1 MQLMSPLQISDPFGS
16 FPHSPTMDNYPKLE
30 EMMLLSNGAPQFL
43 GAAGAPEGSS
53 GSSSSSSGGGG
64 GGGGGGSSSSSN
76 SSSAFNPQ
84 GEASEQPYE
93 HLTAGKLWPT
103 PRASPF
109 ADILASSP
117 SPRPSQRPLRC
128 RDANG
133 VSLPFLSSPG
143 SCVRGL
149 PGDILPTPTLSLTVR
164 RGASFCFGWRAVGL
178 RGWMEEGEL
187 VLTSRA
193 APPPPPERLA

>member
-1 MQLMSPLQISDPFGS
+1 
-16 FPHSPTMDNYPKLE
+16 MDNYPKLE

-64 GGGGGGSSSSSN
+64 GGGGGSSSSNSN

-109 ADILASSP
+109 ADILASGS
-117 SPRPSQRPLRC
+117 SPRPLQRPLRR
-128 RDANG
+128 RDKSG
-133 VSLPFLSSPG
+133 VSLPFLTSPG
-143 SCVRGL
+143 SCFRG
-149 PGDILPTPTLSLTVR
+149 PPENILPTPTLSLTVR
-164 RGASFCFGWRAVGL
+164 RGASFCFG
-178 RGWMEEGEL
+178 
-187 VLTSRA
+187 
-193 APPPPPERLA
+193 

>member
-16 FPHSPTMDNYPKLE
+16 FPHSPAMDNYPKLE

-53 GSSSSSSGGGG
+53 GSSSSSSSGGGG
-64 GGGGGGSSSSSN
+64 GGGGGSSSSN

-149 PGDILPTPTLSLTVR
+149 PGDILPAPTLSLTVR